1 MQDAYENA
9 VGEMGDREPSL
20 LLVFMTA
27 NVDHAKALERLN
39 EITKGEIPYS
49 GKVCNLHKGA
59 SIYDVR
65 RGWGEGGPPKAD
77 ERNKIS

>member
-49 GKVCNLHKGA
+49 GKVCNLHNNLRLSPVGINFSRLIYCYYA
-59 SIYDVR
+59 SQ
-65 RGWGEGGPPKAD
+65 K
-77 ERNKIS
+77 N